1 MSIVIIE
8 KEAKEI
14 KVGDL
19 IRSENQISFQKV
31 NRINAVGGR
40 VDFWFDKNIISGR
53 KFGVNS
59 STLWSSDLVEVKEES
74 V

>member
-19 IRSENQISFQKV
+19 VRSENQISFQKV
-31 NRINAVGGR
+31 NRINTVGGR
-40 VDFWFDKNIISGR
+40 VDLWLDKNIVGGR
-53 KFGVNS
+53 KMGVNS
-59 STLWSSDLVEVKEES
+59 STLWLNDPVEVKETK
-74 V
+74 

>member
-1 MSIVIIE
+1 MSIIIE

-19 IRSENQISFQKV
+19 VRSENQISFQKV

-40 VDFWFDKNIISGR
+40 VDLWLDKNIIGGR
-53 KFGVNS
+53 KHGVNS
-59 STLWSSDLVEVKEES
+59 STLWSSDLVEVKKTIS
-74 V
+74 